1 MDEDLKLLEA
11 ELTRLQPAAP
21 SRALFARV
29 ERQLGAAERAPVVP
43 LRAGAGAARPAWFWA
58 LSAPLAA
65 AAALAVMF
73 TRVPTDGRAPSA
85 RAEMARAASAGDDS
99 ATALKPVAAENVLYA
114 ASDEGFVT
122 LDDGTPARR
131 ERLRYVDTITWR
143 NPRTNAS
150 LTWSV
155 PRDEVRIVPV
165 LFQ

>member
-1 MDEDLKLLEA
+1 MDDDLKNLEA

-21 SRALFARV
+21 SRALYARV
-29 ERQLGAAERAPVVP
+29 ERELGAAAAAPVVS
-43 LRAGAGAARPAWFWA
+43 LRHGRSEPRPAWFWA

-73 TRVPTDGRAPSA
+73 TRVPTEGRAPSA
-85 RAEMARAASAGDDS
+85 RAEMARAATAADASP
-99 ATALKPVAAENVLYA
+99 TALKPVAAENVLYS
-114 ASDEGFVT
+114 ASDEGLVT